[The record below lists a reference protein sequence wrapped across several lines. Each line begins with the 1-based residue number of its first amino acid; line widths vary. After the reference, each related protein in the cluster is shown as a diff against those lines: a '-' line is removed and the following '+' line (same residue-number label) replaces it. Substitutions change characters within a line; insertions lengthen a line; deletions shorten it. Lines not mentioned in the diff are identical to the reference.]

1 MHPNLI
7 IIDFKRKTML
17 PQLYAQHRIDFC
29 LPSVTMTLTFLASK
43 YPDDRCTNSHSVNNL
58 IIYNGLFII

>member
-1 MHPNLI
+1 
-7 IIDFKRKTML
+7 ML

-43 YPDDRCTNSHSVNNL
+43 YPDDRCANSHSVNNL